1 MNTATAMLSQM
12 VTKVFERVLVENK
25 QSGNTNIQPLK
36 QVDLDQLKVL
46 NKEAPTWMNESSQ
59 DAYMLLQ
66 VDLYYILII
75 KMNVL
80 FLYEIENKFK
90 MKLSEIFDFNLL
102 LNQFLLIDSDAKN
115 HHWYRSILTKNKI
128 TFKTKFSIV

>member
-66 VDLYYILII
+66 VELYYILILKI
-75 KMNVL
+75 NFS

-90 MKLSEIFDFNLL
+90 V
-102 LNQFLLIDSDAKN
+102 
-115 HHWYRSILTKNKI
+115 
-128 TFKTKFSIV
+128 KF